1 MAITRVAGSV
11 GEHLAAICR
20 ALGEHFAH
28 CEWPVAVLPTVF
40 VPLYAA
46 PVLDLNTA
54 RGFAYLGGVAIP
66 TWAGGGHARGVPQYL
81 FPGQGALLTLKLSK
95 KGHCLLYK
103 ALHYGD

>member
-28 CEWPVAVLPTVF
+28 CEWPVTVLPTVF

-46 PVLDLNTA
+46 PVLDFEFRRRFVVLV
-54 RGFAYLGGVAIP
+54 L
-66 TWAGGGHARGVPQYL
+66 
-81 FPGQGALLTLKLSK
+81 
-95 KGHCLLYK
+95 
-103 ALHYGD
+103 